1 MEQCDPIGARLDRL
15 PLSRFHL
22 RIFGIISVSLLITGF
37 LSYSGNVV
45 LAKLVNTGWSNNY
58 LNAAFTSALMFGY
71 FIGSLAGGFIGDYL
85 GRRKAFRINL
95 LIVGASAC
103 AATFVPNMYWLIFF
117 RCLMG
122 IGMGALIMVG
132 YASFTEFIP
141 PAVRG
146 KWSARLSFVGNWAPM
161 LSAAI
166 GVVIIALLSW
176 RVMFLL
182 GGMAMLLAWYL
193 SGKYYIESPRWLAGK
208 GKRSEAEKHLM
219 QVESQIELEK
229 NITLPSC
236 RNECPS
242 ADLSTASGSFWL
254 LFKGPMLRCTLVAI
268 TVLIAMNISLYTI
281 TVWIPTIFVNS
292 GIDVTKSIFMT
303 AIIMIGA
310 PVGIFIAAL
319 IIDRFPRRLFGSF
332 LLIIIALLGYF
343 YSLQTEEW
351 AILSYGLVM
360 IFFLYMYVC
369 FASAVYV
376 PELWPTHLRLR
387 GSGFVNAVGRIV
399 AVFTPYGVAILLT
412 RYGSVTVFI
421 VLGVML
427 VLCALIL
434 FCFGIE
440 TRKVSL
446 EEISALA

>member
-15 PLSRFHL
+15 PLSRFHF
-22 RIFGIISVSLLITGF
+22 RIFGIISFSLLVTGF

-45 LAKLVNTGWSNNY
+45 LAKLVSTGWSNNY

-71 FIGSLAGGFIGDYL
+71 FVGSLSGGFIGDYL

-95 LIVGASAC
+95 LIVGVSAC

-141 PAVRG
+141 PTVRG
-146 KWSARLSFVGNWAPM
+146 KWSARLSFVGNWSPM
-161 LSAAI
+161 LSAAV
-166 GVVIIALLSW
+166 GVVVIACLSW
-176 RVMFLL
+176 RMMFLL
-182 GGMAMLLAWYL
+182 GGATMLLAWYL
-193 SGKYYIESPRWLAGK
+193 SGKYFIESPRWLAGK
-208 GKRSEAEKHLM
+208 GQRSEAEKHLV
-219 QVESQIELEK
+219 QVESQIEKEK
-229 NITLPSC
+229 KIILPSC
-236 RNECPS
+236 HSDCLTMKSGVE
-242 ADLSTASGSFWL
+242 SGSFWL
-254 LFKGPMLRCTLVAI
+254 LFKGQMLRCTLVAI

-310 PVGIFIAAL
+310 PVGIFIAAMV
-319 IIDRFPRRLFGSF
+319 IDRFPRRLFGSF
-332 LLIIIALLGYF
+332 LLVIIALLGYF
-343 YSLQTEEW
+343 YSIQTEEW

-412 RYGSVTVFI
+412 RYGSTTVFI

-434 FCFGIE
+434 LCFGIE

-446 EEISALA
+446 EEISTLA